1 MEYDKTS
8 KESILKY
15 ALNLKGKTF
24 GELDKFNRLK
34 NKKNKG
40 SLGHVIEESYFGYDI
55 NSDSNPDFSVAGIEL
70 KVTPFK
76 INKNKT
82 ISAKERLVLNIIDYN
97 EEYKHDFYDSS
108 FWNKS
113 KMMLLVFYEWKP
125 EVKQEDYII
134 KDVILYEF
142 NEDDLAI
149 IKNDWQI
156 IIDKIKQGKAHE
168 ISESDTSYLA
178 ACTKGQN
185 KNSVRLQPFSEIPAK
200 QRAFSL
206 KSGYMTQ
213 LLREHFN
220 QTEGA
225 NVSLLN
231 GSRKTIEQVL
241 KEKFESYYGMSIDE
255 IANLFDVNIYT
266 KEGKL
271 TKNHAQILSS
281 AILGLK
287 GTNIKDIEE
296 FNKADIKFKTI
307 RIEKDGHI
315 KQHMSFKNFKYTE
328 IVKEEW
334 EDSELRNMFAE
345 QKYLFVVFKFDENNV
360 LRLNKVKLW
369 NMPISV
375 LDTKLKETWEET
387 VRVINEGIQIN
398 IKGNKKFDNLPGS
411 TFNRVCHVRPHA
423 GTSEDT
429 YPLPQGGEHV
439 RKCFW
444 LDREYVENIIK
455 N

>member
-8 KESILKY
+8 KESILQY

-40 SLGHVIEESYFGYDI
+40 NLGHVIEESYFGYDI

-82 ISAKERLVLNIIDYN
+82 ISAKERLVLNVIDYN

-108 FWNKS
+108 FWHKS
-113 KMMLLVFYEWKP
+113 KMLLLVFYEWKP

-134 KDVILYEF
+134 KDVVLYEF
-142 NEDDLAI
+142 NEDDLCV

-178 ACTKGQN
+178 ACTKGKN

-213 LLREHFN
+213 LLREHFGKIDKN
-220 QTEGA
+220 K
-225 NVSLLN
+225 VSLLN
-231 GSRKTIEQVL
+231 GTKKTIEQVL
-241 KEKFESYYGMSIDE
+241 EERFKPYYGMDIDR
-255 IANLFDVNIYT
+255 IADLFEVNIYT
-266 KEGKL
+266 ETCKL
-271 TKNHAQILSS
+271 KKNHAQILSS

-287 GTNIKDIEE
+287 GTDIKNIEE

-307 RIEKDGHI
+307 RIEKNGNI
-315 KQHMSFKNFKYTE
+315 KEHMSFKNFKYTE
-328 IVKEEW
+328 IINEQW

-345 QKYLFVVFKFDENNV
+345 QKYLFVVFRFDENNI
-360 LRLNKVKLW
+360 LRLDKVKLW

-387 VRVINEGIQIN
+387 VRVINE
-398 IKGNKKFDNLPGS
+398 
-411 TFNRVCHVRPHA
+411 
-423 GTSEDT
+423 
-429 YPLPQGGEHV
+429 
-439 RKCFW
+439 
-444 LDREYVENIIK
+444 
-455 N
+455 

>member
-8 KESILKY
+8 KESILQY

-40 SLGHVIEESYFGYDI
+40 NLGHVIEESYFGYDI

-82 ISAKERLVLNIIDYN
+82 ISAKERLVLNVIDYN

-108 FWNKS
+108 FWHKS
-113 KMMLLVFYEWKP
+113 KMLLLVFYEWKP

-134 KDVILYEF
+134 KDVVLYEF
-142 NEDDLAI
+142 NEDDLCV

-178 ACTKGQN
+178 ACTKGKN

-213 LLREHFN
+213 LLREHFGKIDKN
-220 QTEGA
+220 K
-225 NVSLLN
+225 VSLLN
-231 GSRKTIEQVL
+231 GTKKTIEQVL
-241 KEKFESYYGMSIDE
+241 EERFKPYYGMDIDR
-255 IANLFDVNIYT
+255 IADLFEVNIYT
-266 KEGKL
+266 ETCKL
-271 TKNHAQILSS
+271 KKNHAQILSS

-287 GTNIKDIEE
+287 GTDIKNIEE

-307 RIEKDGHI
+307 RIEKNGNI
-315 KQHMSFKNFKYTE
+315 KEHMSFKNFKYTE

-345 QKYLFVVFKFDENNV
+345 QKYLFVVF
-360 LRLNKVKLW
+360 
-369 NMPISV
+369 IS
-375 LDTKLKETWEET
+375 K
-387 VRVINEGIQIN
+387 
-398 IKGNKKFDNLPGS
+398 S
-411 TFNRVCHVRPHA
+411 C
-423 GTSEDT
+423 
-429 YPLPQGGEHV
+429 
-439 RKCFW
+439 
-444 LDREYVENIIK
+444 
-455 N
+455 

>member
-142 NEDDLAI
+142 NED
-149 IKNDWQI
+149 
-156 IIDKIKQGKAHE
+156 E

>member
-1 MEYDKTS
+1 MYDRTS
-8 KESILKY
+8 KESILEY
-15 ALNLKGKTF
+15 ALQLKGKTF
-24 GELDKFNRLK
+24 GEIDRFNRLSNK
-34 NKKNKG
+34 NNKG
-40 SLGHVIEESYFGYDI
+40 KLGHIVEESYFGYKI

-76 INKNKT
+76 VNKNKT
-82 ISAKERLVLNIIDYN
+82 ISSKERLVLNVIDYN
-97 EEYKHDFYDSS
+97 EEYKFDFYNSS
-108 FWNKS
+108 FWKKNK
-113 KMMLLVFYEWKP
+113 LLLIVFYEWKP
-125 EVKQEDYII
+125 DLEKKDYVIE
-134 KDVILYEF
+134 DVILYEF
-142 NEDDLAI
+142 SEDDLVT
-149 IKNDWQI
+149 IKSDWEI
-156 IIDKIKQGKAHE
+156 IINKIKEGKAHE

-220 QTEGA
+220 QADRTK
-225 NVSLLN
+225 VSLLN

-241 KEKFESYYGMSIDE
+241 REKFVPYYGMSIDE
-255 IANLFDVNIYT
+255 IANLLDVNIYT

-315 KQHMSFKNFKYTE
+315 KQHMSFKNFKYTD

-360 LRLNKVKLW
+360 LRLDKIKLW
-369 NMPISV
+369 NMPLSI
-375 LDTKLKETWEET
+375 LDTKLKEVWEET
-387 VRVINEGIQIN
+387 VRVIKEGIVITE
-398 IKGNKKFDNLPGS
+398 KGNKKYDNLPGS
-411 TFNRVCHVRPHA
+411 TFNNICHVRPHA
-423 GTSEDT
+423 KDSQDT
-429 YPLPQGGEHV
+429 YPLPEGGEHIK
-439 RKCFW
+439 KCFW
-444 LDREYVENIIK
+444 LDRRYIKSIVE
-455 N
+455 

>member
-1 MEYDKTS
+1 MTIYQ
-8 KESILKY
+8 
-15 ALNLKGKTF
+15 
-24 GELDKFNRLK
+24 
-34 NKKNKG
+34 
-40 SLGHVIEESYFGYDI
+40 
-55 NSDSNPDFSVAGIEL
+55 
-70 KVTPFK
+70 

-82 ISAKERLVLNIIDYN
+82 ISAKERLVLNVIDYN

-108 FWNKS
+108 FWHKS
-113 KMMLLVFYEWKP
+113 KMLLLVFYEWKP

-134 KDVILYEF
+134 KDVVLYEF
-142 NEDDLAI
+142 NEDDLCV

-178 ACTKGQN
+178 ACTKGKN

-206 KSGYMTQ
+206 KYGYMTQ
-213 LLREHFN
+213 LLREHFGKIDKN
-220 QTEGA
+220 K
-225 NVSLLN
+225 VSLLN
-231 GSRKTIEQVL
+231 GTKKTIEQVL
-241 KEKFESYYGMSIDE
+241 EERFKPYYGMDIDR
-255 IANLFDVNIYT
+255 IADLFEVNIYT
-266 KEGKL
+266 ETCKL
-271 TKNHAQILSS
+271 KKNHAQILSS

-287 GTNIKDIEE
+287 GTDIKNIEE

-307 RIEKDGHI
+307 RIEKNGNI
-315 KQHMSFKNFKYTE
+315 KEHMSFKNFKYTE
-328 IVKEEW
+328 IINEQW

-345 QKYLFVVFKFDENNV
+345 QKYLFVVFRFDENNI
-360 LRLNKVKLW
+360 LRLDKVKLW

-387 VRVINEGIQIN
+387 VRVINEGIKIT

-444 LDREYVENIIK
+444 LDRQYIESIIK
-455 N
+455 

>member
-1 MEYDKTS
+1 MQYDKTS

-178 ACTKGQN
+178 ACTK
-185 KNSVRLQPFSEIPAK
+185 
-200 QRAFSL
+200 
-206 KSGYMTQ
+206 
-213 LLREHFN
+213 
-220 QTEGA
+220 
-225 NVSLLN
+225 
-231 GSRKTIEQVL
+231 
-241 KEKFESYYGMSIDE
+241 
-255 IANLFDVNIYT
+255 
-266 KEGKL
+266 
-271 TKNHAQILSS
+271 
-281 AILGLK
+281 
-287 GTNIKDIEE
+287 
-296 FNKADIKFKTI
+296 
-307 RIEKDGHI
+307 
-315 KQHMSFKNFKYTE
+315 
-328 IVKEEW
+328 
-334 EDSELRNMFAE
+334 
-345 QKYLFVVFKFDENNV
+345 
-360 LRLNKVKLW
+360 
-369 NMPISV
+369 
-375 LDTKLKETWEET
+375 
-387 VRVINEGIQIN
+387 
-398 IKGNKKFDNLPGS
+398 
-411 TFNRVCHVRPHA
+411 
-423 GTSEDT
+423 
-429 YPLPQGGEHV
+429 
-439 RKCFW
+439 
-444 LDREYVENIIK
+444 
-455 N
+455 